1 MNNKVLSKIAD
12 GLNKIDCTWG
22 VGGSVLLNFHG
33 LVDKP
38 NDIDILINSKD
49 TEKVKAFM
57 NTIGDPI
64 ELCSKEPF
72 KTESFFG
79 YNVDGVIVEFMG
91 NFKISLENSKIYEF
105 ILDDK
110 AIVDILAISDSNIK
124 FTSLEDWFV
133 AYLVMNDP
141 KKRVSLIQKYF
152 KENGIK
158 HRHLLQRNLN
168 NNFSKHINEAIEEVL
183 LLNKI

>member
-12 GLNKIDCTWG
+12 GLNRVGCNFGI
-22 VGGSVLLNFHG
+22 GGSVLLNFHG
-33 LVDKP
+33 LVEKP

-49 TEKVKAFM
+49 AEKVKAFM

-72 KTESFFG
+72 RTESFFG

-91 NFKISLENSKIYEF
+91 NFKISLENNKMYEF
-105 ILDDK
+105 ILDEK
-110 AIVDILAISDSNIK
+110 AIVDNLVIGNSNIK

-141 KKRVSLIQKYF
+141 KKRVPLIKKYF
-152 KENGIK
+152 KEKGIK
-158 HRHLLQRNLN
+158 HRELLKRNLDKN
-168 NNFSKHINEAIEEVL
+168 VSDHINEAIKEVL
-183 LLNKI
+183 SVNKI